1 MIAFLARRL
10 GQALLV
16 LLVMSFVVY
25 GLIGLMPG
33 DPVDLMIAADPKMT
47 SEDADRL
54 RALHGLDRPILE
66 RYGHWLGAAL
76 QGDFGYSRLHA
87 RPVPEALAPALLN
100 TLSLL
105 GSAFL
110 LALAVALPAGVV
122 AAARPRSATDY
133 IVNLLAF
140 AGLSLPVF
148 WVGLLFILLF
158 AVLLGWLPASAAG
171 AGSAEDAWDKARH
184 LILPVVTLAVASA
197 GGYARYVRGAL
208 IEVLRQD
215 YIRTARAKGAG
226 PLRVLLRH
234 GLRNALIPVVTVVAL
249 DLGTLVSGALVTE
262 TLFAHPGMGKLI
274 FDAVMGNDFNLA
286 LVGLLLAT
294 ALTLAGNLLAD
305 LAYAWLDPRITRR

>member
-1 MIAFLARRL
+1 MIRFLALRL
-10 GQALLV
+10 AQSLVV
-16 LLVMSFVVY
+16 LLLMSFAVY
-25 GLIGLMPG
+25 GLMGLMPG

-47 SEDADRL
+47 SEDAARL
-54 RALHGLDRPILE
+54 RALYGLDRPILE
-66 RYGHWLGAAL
+66 RYGNWLAAAL
-76 QGDFGYSRLHA
+76 QGDFGFSRLYA
-87 RPVPEALAPALLN
+87 RPVLEALAPALAN
-100 TLSLL
+100 TLALL

-110 LALAVALPAGVV
+110 LALGIALPAGIL
-122 AAARPRSATDY
+122 AAARPRSAADY
-133 IVNLLAF
+133 TVNLLAF

-148 WVGLLFILLF
+148 WVGLLMILLF
-158 AVLLGWLPASAAG
+158 AVILGWLPASAAG
-171 AGSAEDAWDKARH
+171 AGSTEGGWDWARH
-184 LILPVVTLAVASA
+184 LVLPVATLAIAIA
-197 GGYARYVRGAL
+197 GGYARYVRAAL

-234 GLRNALIPVVTVVAL
+234 GLRNALIPVTTVIAL

-294 ALTLAGNLLAD
+294 GLTLAGNLLAD
-305 LAYAWLDPRITRR
+305 LAYSWLDPRITRR